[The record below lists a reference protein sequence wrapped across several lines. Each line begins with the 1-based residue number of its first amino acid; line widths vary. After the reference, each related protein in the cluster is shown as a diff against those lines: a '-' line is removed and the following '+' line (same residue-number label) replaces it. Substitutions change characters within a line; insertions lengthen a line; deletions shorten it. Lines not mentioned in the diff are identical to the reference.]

1 MVSLAE
7 LVFLWT
13 GYHFPN
19 VVAIAEHVRQ
29 ALVGD
34 VEHIDEGLN
43 EALLEEL
50 AGNAL
55 PAANLLLLGPDEGL
69 NKSRATLSLSLF
81 SLFSVTFELC
91 SDSSLRWVGGCGK
104 VVCAFV
110 GTLIGLNFFSFSLF
124 YVSAARGT

>member
-1 MVSLAE
+1 VVSLAE

-55 PAANLLLLGPDEGL
+55 PAANLLLLGA
-69 NKSRATLSLSLF
+69 NR
-81 SLFSVTFELC
+81 
-91 SDSSLRWVGGCGK
+91 
-104 VVCAFV
+104 
-110 GTLIGLNFFSFSLF
+110 
-124 YVSAARGT
+124 